1 MFGAECFFELIHG
14 EMSDVTVYLIPQL
27 GHKARERLQSKNR
40 TKEDERTSN
49 SKFPFSTG
57 VCCTEI
63 QRNDWRKGLTPDVSF

>member
-27 GHKARERLQSKNR
+27 GHKARERQI
-40 TKEDERTSN
+40 TVKEQDKRTSN

-57 VCCTEI
+57 VCRTEI
-63 QRNDWRKGLTPDVSF
+63 QRN